1 MIPTLIALS
10 VALTGTPPRTVTT
23 QGLLRNSAGL
33 VVDGTYAVT
42 FRLYAESTGGSPFW
56 QETRSLNVT
65 DGAFAAEL
73 GTVQP
78 LPEGAFAA
86 ELPWVEFVV
95 GNEPPLPRR
104 PLTSAPHAI
113 QADVAN
119 DVTCVGC
126 VTATET
132 SFMPAACTSGQV
144 LKWGAA
150 GWTCGSDV
158 DSTYSGANFALSAKG
173 CAAGSVMTGISTA
186 GEPICANL
194 NLLMKDYINANC
206 RIYFG
211 WSDSCTTCTTQQKSG
226 WVEAAECK
234 SVAGANGSCS
244 DANIDGT
251 VVKLFGLNT
260 TGDVDGNDKFYVGFR
275 CL

>member
-1 MIPTLIALS
+1 
-10 VALTGTPPRTVTT
+10 VTT

-113 QADVAN
+113 QADVAS

-173 CAAGSVMTGISTA
+173 CAVGSVMTGISTA

-194 NLLMKDYINANC
+194 ST
-206 RIYFG
+206 G
-211 WSDSCTTCTTQQKSG
+211 SCIGFSLGSNMTFCGSGHTTCFNTD
-226 WVEAAECK
+226 A
-234 SVAGANGSCS
+234 GSCFNTGTRLYFSS
-244 DANIDGT
+244 DTGITAVPACAGIGT
-251 VVKLFGLNT
+251 G
-260 TGDVDGNDKFYVGFR
+260 TGFCTNVCFTS
-275 CL
+275 